1 MSCCAVTGANGFVG
15 AHVVRE
21 LLHRGHE
28 VVALVGA
35 EQDSLSLDGLDVGL
49 RELDIRDPGSVRAA
63 LAGADAVV
71 HAAATYA
78 FWAAD
83 RHDIY
88 RVNVD
93 GTRNVL
99 EAARHLGVGRLVHVS
114 SAATLAPTSENADDP
129 ARPSGED
136 GVLDLSRFR
145 GHYKASKAMAEKLAV
160 RAGAVVVRPTTVIGP
175 GDRRPTPSGSM
186 ILHYLEGHMKVLVE
200 MRQNVVDVRDV
211 ASGIALALERGA
223 TGGRYVLGGDNMT
236 MRRLCALLEEL
247 TGIPAPRMRL
257 PLPLLWAAGAANEW
271 VADHVTRRPPLVT
284 REDALHARDSRF
296 LASGRASRELG
307 YEPRTARAALAAAVR
322 FFAEE
327 GYVSPPVAE
336 RVLRGL
342 PDPG

>member
-1 MSCCAVTGANGFVG
+1 PGRRAAHARREVPAAAHDRRRGPRVDRLRLCRRDRRAAARRRCGLGPRPAARRGRAAHEESMSCCAVTGANGFVG

-236 MRRLCALLEEL
+236 MRRLCA
-247 TGIPAPRMRL
+247 
-257 PLPLLWAAGAANEW
+257 
-271 VADHVTRRPPLVT
+271 
-284 REDALHARDSRF
+284 
-296 LASGRASRELG
+296 
-307 YEPRTARAALAAAVR
+307 
-322 FFAEE
+322 
-327 GYVSPPVAE
+327 
-336 RVLRGL
+336 
-342 PDPG
+342 